1 MISLNLRTQSN
12 KIYTYPIESPGL
24 MLISVQF
31 VNTLNLSFQE
41 PEKNVLSITLKTNM
55 LVNFKG
61 IKRLFKQLDMIF
73 Y

>member
-1 MISLNLRTQSN
+1 
-12 KIYTYPIESPGL
+12 